1 MLWGFFVYCPYDFVD
16 EKIKKFFGGILMLDI
31 KMIRQNVAMVKEKLA
46 TRNVDEAKINEFV
59 ALDEKRRAELVKVEE
74 LKKLRN
80 DVSGEIAQLKRNKEN
95 ADDKIAQ
102 MKKVGEEIKALD
114 EQIAKIDEELTA
126 IATTLPNLPHESTP
140 IGKDEDDNVEVRR
153 HGTARE
159 FDFEAKPH
167 WEIAENLGILDFE
180 RGAKVSG
187 SRFVFYKGLGAR
199 LERAIYN
206 FMLDEHGK
214 EGYTEV
220 IPPYIVNSHSMFGTG
235 QFPKFKED
243 VFQLANTDLTLIP
256 TAEVP
261 LTNYYNGEILEEADL
276 PVYFTALSPSFRSE
290 AGSAGRDTRG
300 LIRLHQ
306 FNKVEMVK
314 LTKPEESYN
323 ELEKMTQNAENI
335 LQKLNLPYRVVALST
350 GDMGFSA
357 AKTYDLE
364 VWIPA
369 QDTYRE
375 ISSCSNCEDFQARRA
390 MIRYRDENGKVQ
402 YVHTLNGS
410 GLAVGRTVAAIL
422 ENYQNEDG
430 SVTIPEVLVPY
441 MGGVTKIAK

>member
-1 MLWGFFVYCPYDFVD
+1 VD

-153 HGTARE
+153 HGTVRE

-441 MGGVTKIAK
+441 MGGVTVIK

>member
-1 MLWGFFVYCPYDFVD
+1 
-16 EKIKKFFGGILMLDI
+16 MLDI
-31 KMIRQNVAMVKEKLA
+31 KMIRQNVEMVKEKLA

-153 HGTARE
+153 HGSVRA
-159 FDFEAKPH
+159 FDFEPKPH

-390 MIRYRDENGKVQ
+390 MIRYRDENGKMQ

-441 MGGVTKIAK
+441 MGGVTKIEK

>member
-1 MLWGFFVYCPYDFVD
+1 
-16 EKIKKFFGGILMLDI
+16 MLDI

-153 HGTARE
+153 HGTVRE

-314 LTKPEESYN
+314 LSKPEESYN

-369 QDTYRE
+369 QETYRE

-441 MGGVTKIAK
+441 MGGVTKIE

>member
-1 MLWGFFVYCPYDFVD
+1 
-16 EKIKKFFGGILMLDI
+16 MLDV
-31 KMIRQNVAMVKEKLA
+31 KFMRQNFDIVKEKLL
-46 TRNVDEAKINEFV
+46 TRGVNVEILNDFMT
-59 ALDEKRRAELVKVEE
+59 LDKDRREHLVQVET
-74 LKKLRN
+74 LKKTKN
-80 DVSGEIAQLKRNKEN
+80 DVSQEISTLKRNKEN
-95 ADDKIAQ
+95 ADDKITE
-102 MKKVGEEIKALD
+102 MKELGEKIKVLD
-114 EQIAKIDEELTA
+114 DTIRGIDEKLQT
-126 IATTLPNLPHESTP
+126 ISHTLPNLPHEDVP
-140 IGKDEDDNVEVRR
+140 VGEDEDDNVEVRR
-153 HGTARE
+153 WETPRAFE
-159 FDFEAKPH
+159 FEAKPH
-167 WEIAENLGILDFE
+167 WEVAENLGILDFE

-206 FMLDEHGK
+206 LMLDTHIYEH
-214 EGYTEV
+214 GYTEM
-220 IPPYIVNSHSMFGTG
+220 IPPYIVNEDSMFGTG

-243 VFQLANTDLTLIP
+243 VFQLENSNYTLIP

-261 LTNYYNGEILEEADL
+261 LTNYYRDEILSPEQL

-314 LTKPEESYN
+314 LSKPETSYD
-323 ELEKMTQNAENI
+323 ELEKMTNNAEDI
-335 LQKLNLPYRVVALST
+335 LQKLNLPYRVITLCT

-357 AKTYDLE
+357 AKTYDIE

-375 ISSCSNCEDFQARRA
+375 ISSCSNCENFQARRA
-390 MIRYRDENGKVQ
+390 KIRYRNEEGKTDF
-402 YVHTLNGS
+402 VHTLNGS
-410 GLAVGRTVAAIL
+410 GLAVGRTVAAVL

-441 MGGVTKIAK
+441 MGGLTKITKD

>member
-1 MLWGFFVYCPYDFVD
+1 
-16 EKIKKFFGGILMLDI
+16 MLDI
-31 KMIRQNVAMVKEKLA
+31 KMIRQNVEMVKEKLA

-153 HGTARE
+153 HGTVRE

-441 MGGVTKIAK
+441 MGGVTKIEK

>member
-1 MLWGFFVYCPYDFVD
+1 M
-16 EKIKKFFGGILMLDI
+16 
-31 KMIRQNVAMVKEKLA
+31 
-46 TRNVDEAKINEFV
+46 
-59 ALDEKRRAELVKVEE
+59 
-74 LKKLRN
+74 
-80 DVSGEIAQLKRNKEN
+80 
-95 ADDKIAQ
+95 
-102 MKKVGEEIKALD
+102 
-114 EQIAKIDEELTA
+114 
-126 IATTLPNLPHESTP
+126 
-140 IGKDEDDNVEVRR
+140 
-153 HGTARE
+153 
-159 FDFEAKPH
+159 
-167 WEIAENLGILDFE
+167 
-180 RGAKVSG
+180 
-187 SRFVFYKGLGAR
+187 
-199 LERAIYN
+199 
-206 FMLDEHGK
+206 
-214 EGYTEV
+214 
-220 IPPYIVNSHSMFGTG
+220 
-235 QFPKFKED
+235 
-243 VFQLANTDLTLIP
+243 
-256 TAEVP
+256 
-261 LTNYYNGEILEEADL
+261 
-276 PVYFTALSPSFRSE
+276 SPSFRSE

-441 MGGVTKIAK
+441 MGGVTVIK

>member
-1 MLWGFFVYCPYDFVD
+1 
-16 EKIKKFFGGILMLDI
+16 MLDI

-153 HGTARE
+153 HETVRE

-441 MGGVTKIAK
+441 MGGVTKIEK